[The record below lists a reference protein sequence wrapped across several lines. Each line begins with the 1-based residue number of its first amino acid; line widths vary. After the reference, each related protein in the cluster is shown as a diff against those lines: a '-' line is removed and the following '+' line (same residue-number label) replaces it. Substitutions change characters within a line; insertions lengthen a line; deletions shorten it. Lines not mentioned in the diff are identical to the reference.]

1 MKGDIYSLCII
12 LLERLN
18 EDEWRSENILW
29 SHQRGVKCL
38 GEGHPPCVVRA
49 DETLSQIRD
58 KGGTLVAAG
67 NTNLL
72 LFADC
77 LTVQLCCTGT
87 GVGCPVTSGLHTKE
101 SQKFEIKACKEE
113 DIL

>member
-72 LFADC
+72 L
-77 LTVQLCCTGT
+77 GT
-87 GVGCPVTSGLHTKE
+87 HPMNYIKCVTALH
-101 SQKFEIKACKEE
+101 SIPSH
-113 DIL
+113 